1 MSFWKNNSYD
11 IVRLFINQVGI
22 TIFSLVMYFAVELT
36 NIDKNT
42 TGYELLVAISVFSTL
57 FYLVLIY
64 TASWEYGAK
73 DKIKI
78 DSGKISYSGCKGA
91 ILGVYAN
98 IPNFALAILALACIG
113 IYSISGAE
121 GFYTAFGLLNLPIR
135 FLSSMYL
142 GILQGA
148 FASLS
153 NQVVLHATLQTAGF
167 ALMPVFPILVGHLG
181 YSLGVREKHLFS
193 FAKNR

>member
-11 IVRLFINQVGI
+11 IVRLIVNQIGI

-36 NIDKNT
+36 NINNNT
-42 TGYELLVAISVFSTL
+42 TGYEILVAISVFSTL

-78 DSGKISYSGCKGA
+78 DSGKLSYSRAKGA
-91 ILGVYAN
+91 LLGVYAN
-98 IPNFALAILALACIG
+98 IPNFALALVALLCIG
-113 IYSISGAE
+113 IYYLSGAE

-135 FLSSMYL
+135 FFSSMYL

-148 FASLS
+148 FASLTE
-153 NQVVLHATLQTAGF
+153 QVVLHSTLQTLGF
-167 ALMPVFPILVGHLG
+167 AFMPVFPILVGHFG
-181 YSLGVREKHLFS
+181 YSLGIREKHLFS
-193 FAKNR
+193 VAKK